1 MSNESKVV
9 AQHTPGPWELMERG
23 AYGDFD
29 GRSQIIMSEP
39 LSGDNPFRLA
49 AVHVDNMDDVAGAAN
64 ARLMAAAPEL
74 LEALTELLDAESAE
88 FPAYESGKAAQEAWG
103 WRRTFAKERAH
114 NLIKSLST
122 GEGAAMK
129 EQKT

>member
-9 AQHTPGPWELMERG
+9 AQHTPGPWELMEHG

-64 ARLMAAAPEL
+64 ARLMAASPKL
-74 LEALTELLDAESAE
+74 LAALMAFVERGTCFDDEDMRNAR
-88 FPAYESGKAAQEAWG
+88 AA
-103 WRRTFAKERAH
+103 
-114 NLIKSLST
+114 ISLAT

>member
-39 LSGDNPFRLA
+39 LSGENPFRLA

-64 ARLMAAAPEL
+64 ARLIAAAPEL
-74 LEALTELLDAESAE
+74 LEALKLYAEVYSEHWRPGMPILEPISDAAIK
-88 FPAYESGKAAQEAWG
+88 KA
-103 WRRTFAKERAH
+103 
-114 NLIKSLST
+114 T
-122 GEGAAMK
+122 GEEA
-129 EQKT
+129 